1 MAHTRSKTMTYVTI
15 TDVKIP
21 FASLVVLIIKWT
33 FASICA
39 GAVLSFPL
47 VIAWAL
53 MLAGN

>member
-1 MAHTRSKTMTYVTI
+1 MTVTI

-21 FASLVVLIIKWT
+21 FDSMVVLIIKWT
-33 FASICA
+33 IASICA

-53 MLAGN
+53 MLAGS

>member
-1 MAHTRSKTMTYVTI
+1 MAHTRSKKMTVTI

-21 FASLVVLIIKWT
+21 FDSMVVLIIKWT

-47 VIAWAL
+47 VVAWAI

>member
-1 MAHTRSKTMTYVTI
+1 MTVTV

-21 FASLVVLIIKWT
+21 FDSMVVLIIKWT

-47 VIAWAL
+47 VVAWAI